1 MPSSRGS
8 KRKINDTDDS
18 LPTEDFHDRYAK
30 LARRVAPVHAH
41 FPLAVSDSSSP
52 MEHDHQPSS
61 SVTEPVDEIQDLVD
75 SMEGIEFNSTGKDIN
90 GASDR
95 DSSTTL
101 LSIATPVRG
110 TSLGDEAGEEVES
123 MASDSDE
130 ESWGGPGM
138 LDTSVNKLWESS
150 SSESVDGDRIVE
162 NRDENRRQTAT
173 DDRLA
178 EQAKEYDITK
188 SLRMVYNDD
197 DLEHTQSCLLG
208 EGGLDEVVVD
218 AYLDLMYVQLWHHD
232 ATSKRILIKTDF
244 WRHIEEEAN
253 DKECLHG
260 RDSVFRR

>member
-95 DSSTTL
+95 ESSTTL
-101 LSIATPVRG
+101 LSITTPVRG

-130 ESWGGPGM
+130 ESWGG
-138 LDTSVNKLWESS
+138 LV
-150 SSESVDGDRIVE
+150 
-162 NRDENRRQTAT
+162 
-173 DDRLA
+173 
-178 EQAKEYDITK
+178 
-188 SLRMVYNDD
+188 
-197 DLEHTQSCLLG
+197 CLT
-208 EGGLDEVVVD
+208 
-218 AYLDLMYVQLWHHD
+218 HP
-232 ATSKRILIKTDF
+232 
-244 WRHIEEEAN
+244 
-253 DKECLHG
+253 
-260 RDSVFRR
+260 